1 MEYHETQLILGIKG
15 LHRGDLAGEEVQKWN
30 ERVENERRGINGDNS
45 EHSR

>member
-1 MEYHETQLILGIKG
+1 MGYHETQLILGIKG
-15 LHRGDLAGEEVQKWN
+15 LYGQDLAVEEVQKWN